1 MTTFLGPTQYAT
13 VGEGSPTT
21 APCLALCPL
30 IPMSDELGGIDEE
43 LR

>member
-21 APCLALCPL
+21 VPCLARPL
-30 IPMSDELGGIDEE
+30 IPMSDEMGGIDDE